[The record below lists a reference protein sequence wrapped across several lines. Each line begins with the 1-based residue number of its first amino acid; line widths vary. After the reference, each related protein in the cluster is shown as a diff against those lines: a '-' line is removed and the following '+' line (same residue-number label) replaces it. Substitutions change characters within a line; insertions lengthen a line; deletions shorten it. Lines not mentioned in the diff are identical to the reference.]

1 VKVKKGP
8 VWYRC
13 RYGCSPKP
21 DKDGIHHGMKGE
33 PALRKHMQ
41 RVHGV
46 FSNQHE
52 TVLVHHCGRRYSPTA
67 AVGCNDHEVTC
78 KTLKEGTVEWWRHQV
93 QAPCTEQEAAD
104 CFAYA
109 SGVQPSEMV
118 IVLPHHVEEEQRKI
132 LEAAY
137 IESVA
142 RAEAAAEAAAAT
154 EAAIAAEAATV
165 AEAPIAA
172 EAAVAAEAGSSQD
185 QAIAIDDDE
194 DAEFEVEEEYEQGPP
209 AKRRRM

>member
-1 VKVKKGP
+1 
-8 VWYRC
+8 
-13 RYGCSPKP
+13 
-21 DKDGIHHGMKGE
+21 
-33 PALRKHMQ
+33 LQ
-41 RVHGV
+41 
-46 FSNQHE
+46 
-52 TVLVHHCGRRYSPTA
+52 PTA

>member
-154 EAAIAAEAATV
+154 EAAIAAEA
-165 AEAPIAA
+165 
-172 EAAVAAEAGSSQD
+172 GSSQD

-194 DAEFEVEEEYEQGPP
+194 EEEDAEFELEEYEQGPP